1 MSNDDL
7 RRVATIEIHRA
18 TRNIQSSLT
27 RRGFFTAPLQGLK
40 ALATLITSLRDAT
53 YLVVAS
59 TEFHLPAREAG
70 DRCRRRGDALKN
82 SRNPAK
88 TSDMKNLLI
97 SVAMLLLSIPALSQQ
112 QADLTFDASVKNPA
126 YTTTH
131 PKVLFDEAHFNFH
144 TAGGRY
150 KPFADLITN
159 DGYRVIANKE
169 KFAAQSLNGADVLV
183 IANAGAAEAGSA
195 DRRKPA
201 FTDAEC
207 DAVREWVR
215 AGGALLLIA
224 DHAPAGSAAANLSA
238 TFGVDMSKGFTADPV
253 NYERVALD
261 TSWIRFSRVNRN
273 LGDHPITRGR
283 DATER
288 INSVLSF
295 TGQSLKGPKESTAL
309 LKLSRGAYDVDDL
322 NHPDKAK
329 MTSSAGR
336 AQSVALSFGKG
347 RVVVFGEA
355 AMLTAQNQNFGMN
368 YPGTDNR
375 QLVLNVMHWLTGLL
389 N

>member
-1 MSNDDL
+1 
-7 RRVATIEIHRA
+7 
-18 TRNIQSSLT
+18 
-27 RRGFFTAPLQGLK
+27 
-40 ALATLITSLRDAT
+40 
-53 YLVVAS
+53 
-59 TEFHLPAREAG
+59 
-70 DRCRRRGDALKN
+70 
-82 SRNPAK
+82 
-88 TSDMKNLLI
+88 MKNLLI
-97 SVAMLLLSIPALSQQ
+97 SAAIFLLSVAAVGQQ
-112 QADLTFDASVKNPA
+112 QADATFDASVKNPA
-126 YTTTH
+126 YTETH

-159 DGYRVIANKE
+159 DGYRVTSNKE
-169 KFAAQSLNGADVLV
+169 KFAARSLNGADVLV
-183 IANAGAAEAGSA
+183 IANAGAAATTSA
-195 DRRKPA
+195 DRSKPA

-207 DAVREWVR
+207 AAVREWVR

-224 DHAPAGSAAANLSA
+224 DHNPAGSAAANLSA
-238 TFGVDMSKGFTADPV
+238 TFGVDMSKGFTADPL

-261 TSWIRFSRVNRN
+261 TSWIRYSRAQRN

-283 DATER
+283 DAAER

-295 TGQSLKGPKESTAL
+295 TGQSLKGPKESAAL
-309 LKLSRGAYDVDDL
+309 LKLSASAYDVDDL

-336 AQSVALSFGKG
+336 AQAVALGYGKG

-389 N
+389 K